1 MKAILL
7 RSTLALALSCGVLA
21 GAAATTVYREVEG
34 GNLDFYYDVQLY
46 PNAHAVALGD
56 SLMLDSSRYMTD
68 LNRISPMVIAVAHS
82 GHVLTGGSST
92 QVRGYYLVTTGNSV
106 LRTQIF
112 SSAQGGTFEYGA
124 FTPTTFYFN
133 AGQSFDLQSL
143 RDSPSAGFW
152 QGRASDQSDRGDF
165 SAVGLF
171 AHYLVNASDPDVR
184 SGGEAVLT
192 NVIFSFNQEALQ
204 APPLPVPEPQTYA
217 MLLAG
222 LGLVGA
228 TARRRSSRILKEKQQ

>member
-1 MKAILL
+1 MKAILF

-21 GAAATTVYREVEG
+21 GAAATTVYREVAG
-34 GNLDFYYDVQLY
+34 VNMDFYYDVELY

-68 LNRISPMVIAVAHS
+68 PNRFSPTVIAVAHG

-92 QVRGYYLVTTGNSV
+92 QVRGYYLVATGNSF

-112 SSAQGGTFEYGA
+112 SSAQGGTFGSGA
-124 FTPTTFYFN
+124 FTPTTFSFN

-143 RDSPSAGFW
+143 HDSPSAGFW
-152 QGRASDQSDRGDF
+152 QGRASDQTDRGDF

-171 AHYLVNASDPDVR
+171 AHYLVSAYDPDVR

-192 NVIFSFNQEALQ
+192 NVIYSFNQEALQ
-204 APPLPVPEPQTYA
+204 VPPLPVPEPQTYA

-222 LGLVGA
+222 LALVGGA
-228 TARRRSSRILKEKQQ
+228 ARRRLAALTR